1 MISGKIS
8 MKIKTMHKGQATKNR
23 QTFRI
28 LAAKNAE
35 HITDACNNNQTED
48 SWQQV

>member
-8 MKIKTMHKGQATKNR
+8 VKIKRMHKGQATKNR

-28 LAAKNAE
+28 LAARNAE
-35 HITDACNNNQTED
+35 HITDACNNNQRAD
-48 SWQQV
+48 S